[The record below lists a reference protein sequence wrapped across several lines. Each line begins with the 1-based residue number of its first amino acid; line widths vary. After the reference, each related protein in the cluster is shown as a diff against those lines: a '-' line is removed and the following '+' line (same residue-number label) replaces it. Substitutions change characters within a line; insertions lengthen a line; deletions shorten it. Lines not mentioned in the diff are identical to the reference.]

1 MKLENVGAPKLLYL
15 QDSECKG
22 HEDTEGITWCGDPV
36 GDDDTVY
43 IRMDVHNETLRHLAI
58 AVAALQSISEYWRCA
73 RTMTDACEHNRNAA
87 AEALA
92 RIKEEKK

>member
-58 AVAALQSISEYWRCA
+58 AVAALRKIEINDDCYESAPIAS
-73 RTMTDACEHNRNAA
+73 
-87 AEALA
+87 EALA
-92 RIKEEKK
+92 RIEGGKNGG

>member
-36 GDDDTVY
+36 GDNDTVY

-58 AVAALQSISEYWRCA
+58 AVAALRQIEINDDFY
-73 RTMTDACEHNRNAA
+73 EAA
-87 AEALA
+87 PIAKEALLQ
-92 RIKEEKK
+92 IEEKK